1 MGEKRSQGYSIFHE
15 TMADMTWPDIKK
27 AAENGAI
34 ILLPTGVI
42 EEHGPHMCLGVD
54 TYEAYMFARI
64 VKEKL
69 ESKGVE
75 TLIVPPFYWGIT
87 AFCGAYPGSFTC
99 RPETVKAVYYD
110 ILDCLNEWGFKHVFA
125 FTLHQEPNHGRM
137 IMEAMKE
144 GQSSIGIKA
153 YYLIWPGSKHASRF
167 GLSGKEEYVF
177 NVPSPPPE
185 GPPPEFADVHA
196 GKGET
201 GIMMAYFPDL
211 VDPEMAKTLEA
222 NKRSFKELAKWGKLS
237 PESLRKFM
245 GQGYIGDPANFDPAS
260 GKNWMEDKSDR
271 TADAIDSF
279 LKGTFEP
286 PEVK

>member
-15 TMADMTWPDIKK
+15 TMADMTWPDVKK

-34 ILLPTGVI
+34 VLLPTGVI

-69 ESKGVE
+69 ETEGVE

-87 AFCGAYPGSFTC
+87 AYCGAYPGSFTC

-110 ILDCLNEWGFKHVFA
+110 ILNCLNEWGFKHVFA

-137 IMEAMKE
+137 IMDAMKK
-144 GQSSIGIKA
+144 GQSSIGIKS
-153 YYLIWPGSKHASRF
+153 YYLIYPGSKHATRF
-167 GLSGKEEYVF
+167 GLSGKEEYVL
-177 NVPSPPPE
+177 NVPSPPPK

-196 GKGET
+196 CKG
-201 GIMMAYFPDL
+201 
-211 VDPEMAKTLEA
+211 
-222 NKRSFKELAKWGKLS
+222 
-237 PESLRKFM
+237 
-245 GQGYIGDPANFDPAS
+245 
-260 GKNWMEDKSDR
+260 
-271 TADAIDSF
+271 
-279 LKGTFEP
+279 
-286 PEVK
+286 